1 MANLNKVLLMGNLT
15 RDPEV
20 RYTPKGTAVGDLA
33 IAINDSYKAQ
43 DGTIKETVTY
53 VDIEV
58 WGRQAETCKQYL
70 TKGRP
75 VFIEGQLKLD
85 QWETPQGGCVC
96 ARTGCNFWAA
106 VPAARAAAAAAAIIV
121 PPVVGN
127 GRRRKRVRPGPRRR
141 PAPMTGLPCPT
152 TTIFLFKRQNLRIAL
167 LLPPCLLIPHSTGLR
182 RLLSWATTPN
192 RSIPRWEP
200 SSWN

>member
-1 MANLNKVLLMGNLT
+1 MGNLNKVLLMGNLT

-70 TKGRP
+70 AKGRP
-75 VFIEGQLKLD
+75 IFVEGQLRLD
-85 QWETPQGGCVC
+85 QWEQDGQKKSKMKVRADRVQFLGGGPG
-96 ARTGCNFWAA
+96 RTGGNYSGGGDQRSSGGSSGES
-106 VPAARAAAAAAAIIV
+106 AR
-121 PPVVGN
+121 PS
-127 GRRRKRVRPGPRRR
+127 R
-141 PAPMTGLPCPT
+141 PAPSSGGSDDT
-152 TTIFLFKRQNLRIAL
+152 
-167 LLPPCLLIPHSTGLR
+167 PPPPSDEDDIPF
-182 RLLSWATTPN
+182 
-192 RSIPRWEP
+192 
-200 SSWN
+200 

>member
-1 MANLNKVLLMGNLT
+1 MAASLNKVLLMGNLT

-20 RYTPKGTAVGDLA
+20 KYTPKGNAVGDLS

-75 VFIEGQLKLD
+75 VFVEGQLRLD
-85 QWETPQGGCVC
+85 QWEQEGQKRSKLKVRADRVQFLGSPAGGGGGAGGGA
-96 ARTGCNFWAA
+96 ARTG
-106 VPAARAAAAAAAIIV
+106 
-121 PPVVGN
+121 GN
-127 GRRRKRVRPGPRRR
+127 YSSVSSGDKTAK
-141 PAPMTGLPCPT
+141 PAPP
-152 TTIFLFKRQNLRIAL
+152 ASDDA
-167 LLPPCLLIPHSTGLR
+167 PPPPSDDDIPF
-182 RLLSWATTPN
+182 
-192 RSIPRWEP
+192 
-200 SSWN
+200 

>member
-1 MANLNKVLLMGNLT
+1 MANLNKVLLIGNLT

-70 TKGRP
+70 SKGRP
-75 VFIEGQLKLD
+75 VFIEGVLKLD
-85 QWETPQGGCVC
+85 QWEQDGQ
-96 ARTGCNFWAA
+96 
-106 VPAARAAAAAAAIIV
+106 
-121 PPVVGN
+121 
-127 GRRRKRVRPGPRRR
+127 KKSKLRVRADRVQFLGAPSGGGGGGGRSGGSYGGGEQRSGESSR
-141 PAPMTGLPCPT
+141 PAP
-152 TTIFLFKRQNLRIAL
+152 AVSEDA
-167 LLPPCLLIPHSTGLR
+167 PPMPSDDDIPF
-182 RLLSWATTPN
+182 
-192 RSIPRWEP
+192 
-200 SSWN
+200 

>member
-1 MANLNKVLLMGNLT
+1 MANFNKVLLMGNLT

-20 RYTPKGTAVGDLA
+20 RYTPKGTAVGDLG

-75 VFIEGQLKLD
+75 VFVEGQLKLD
-85 QWETPQGGCVC
+85 QWEQDGQKKSKLKVRADRVQFLGGGPG
-96 ARTGCNFWAA
+96 RTGGGEQR
-106 VPAARAAAAAAAIIV
+106 PAAASSGEATRS
-121 PPVVGN
+121 P
-127 GRRRKRVRPGPRRR
+127 R
-141 PAPMTGLPCPT
+141 PATAVSEDAPP
-152 TTIFLFKRQNLRIAL
+152 LRDDDD
-167 LLPPCLLIPHSTGLR
+167 IPF
-182 RLLSWATTPN
+182 
-192 RSIPRWEP
+192 
-200 SSWN
+200 

>member
-1 MANLNKVLLMGNLT
+1 MAASLNKVLLMGNLT

-20 RYTPKGTAVGDLA
+20 KYTPKGTAVGDLA

-75 VFIEGQLKLD
+75 VFVEGQLRLD
-85 QWETPQGGCVC
+85 QWETPQGEKKSRLKVRADRVQFLGSPGG
-96 ARTGCNFWAA
+96 RTGGNYSGGGES
-106 VPAARAAAAAAAIIV
+106 RASSAPEASRST
-121 PPVVGN
+121 PPVSEDA
-127 GRRRKRVRPGPRRR
+127 PPP
-141 PAPMTGLPCPT
+141 PADDD
-152 TTIFLFKRQNLRIAL
+152 
-167 LLPPCLLIPHSTGLR
+167 IPF
-182 RLLSWATTPN
+182 
-192 RSIPRWEP
+192 
-200 SSWN
+200 

>member
-1 MANLNKVLLMGNLT
+1 MASFNKVLLMGNLT

-70 TKGRP
+70 AKGRP
-75 VFIEGQLKLD
+75 IFVEGQLKLD
-85 QWETPQGGCVC
+85 QWEQEGQ
-96 ARTGCNFWAA
+96 
-106 VPAARAAAAAAAIIV
+106 
-121 PPVVGN
+121 
-127 GRRRKRVRPGPRRR
+127 KKSKLRVRADRVQFLGGGPARSGGAAGGGGGESAR
-141 PAPMTGLPCPT
+141 PARPASGGDDT
-152 TTIFLFKRQNLRIAL
+152 
-167 LLPPCLLIPHSTGLR
+167 PPPPSDDDIPF
-182 RLLSWATTPN
+182 
-192 RSIPRWEP
+192 
-200 SSWN
+200 

>member
-75 VFIEGQLKLD
+75 VFVEGQLRLD
-85 QWETPQGGCVC
+85 QWETPQGEKK
-96 ARTGCNFWAA
+96 RLL
-106 VPAARAAAAAAAIIV
+106 
-121 PPVVGN
+121 
-127 GRRRKRVRPGPRRR
+127 RVRADRVQFLGGGGGGSRGGGNYSGGGERSPGGTSSEATPSNR
-141 PAPMTGLPCPT
+141 PASTVSEDAPPLP
-152 TTIFLFKRQNLRIAL
+152 NDDD
-167 LLPPCLLIPHSTGLR
+167 IPF
-182 RLLSWATTPN
+182 
-192 RSIPRWEP
+192 
-200 SSWN
+200 

>member
-1 MANLNKVLLMGNLT
+1 MANFNKVFLMGNLT

-20 RYTPKGTAVGDLA
+20 RYTPKGTAVGDLS

-75 VFIEGQLKLD
+75 VFVEGQLKLD
-85 QWETPQGGCVC
+85 QWEQDGQKKSKLKVRADRVQFLGGGP
-96 ARTGCNFWAA
+96 ARTGGGGEQRSSSASSDDSA
-106 VPAARAAAAAAAIIV
+106 RPAARPASTV
-121 PPVVGN
+121 SEDTPP
-127 GRRRKRVRPGPRRR
+127 
-141 PAPMTGLPCPT
+141 LPSDDD
-152 TTIFLFKRQNLRIAL
+152 
-167 LLPPCLLIPHSTGLR
+167 IPF
-182 RLLSWATTPN
+182 
-192 RSIPRWEP
+192 
-200 SSWN
+200 

>member
-1 MANLNKVLLMGNLT
+1 MAASLNKVLLMGNLT

-20 RYTPKGTAVGDLA
+20 KYTPKGTAVGDLA

-75 VFIEGQLKLD
+75 VFVEGQLRLD
-85 QWETPQGGCVC
+85 QWETPQGEKKSRLKVRADRVQFLGSPGGSGGGGGG
-96 ARTGCNFWAA
+96 RSGGNYSSGAA
-106 VPAARAAAAAAAIIV
+106 TASGKTAQ
-121 PPVVGN
+121 
-127 GRRRKRVRPGPRRR
+127 
-141 PAPMTGLPCPT
+141 PAPAVSEEASPLPDDDD
-152 TTIFLFKRQNLRIAL
+152 
-167 LLPPCLLIPHSTGLR
+167 IPF
-182 RLLSWATTPN
+182 
-192 RSIPRWEP
+192 
-200 SSWN
+200 